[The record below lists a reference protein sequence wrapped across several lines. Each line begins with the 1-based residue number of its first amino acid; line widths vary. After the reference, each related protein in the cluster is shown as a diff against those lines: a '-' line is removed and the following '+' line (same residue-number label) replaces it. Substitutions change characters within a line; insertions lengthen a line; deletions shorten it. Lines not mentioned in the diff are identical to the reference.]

1 VLHEFIDFVTYCVC
15 VCVCVCEQVA
25 ATPVLAAPA
34 PTTKMLPRGAPS
46 GQAGARASASASSST
61 RVAAM
66 LMQSTRTLA
75 VVPTS
80 GMLVCGKYKLS
91 GFRCTSYVYIYGF
104 RCDLC
109 EENCLIIFIYDWLT
123 QASEQLQLGCV

>member
-1 VLHEFIDFVTYCVC
+1 MLHEFIDFVTYC

-91 GFRCTSYVYIYGF
+91 GIHVYMYIY
-104 RCDLC
+104 
-109 EENCLIIFIYDWLT
+109 NIYMGLVVIYVKIMV
-123 QASEQLQLGCV
+123 L